1 VRSYGSRYKVNRRAR
16 FRTATNACL
25 YSLRTLEST
34 LSRAM
39 TLSQIQARLT
49 GSTQEQIDKTV
60 LERSY
65 DLFRI

>member
-1 VRSYGSRYKVNRRAR
+1 
-16 FRTATNACL
+16 
-25 YSLRTLEST
+25 
-34 LSRAM
+34 M

-49 GSTQEQIDKTV
+49 GSTQEQIDKTA